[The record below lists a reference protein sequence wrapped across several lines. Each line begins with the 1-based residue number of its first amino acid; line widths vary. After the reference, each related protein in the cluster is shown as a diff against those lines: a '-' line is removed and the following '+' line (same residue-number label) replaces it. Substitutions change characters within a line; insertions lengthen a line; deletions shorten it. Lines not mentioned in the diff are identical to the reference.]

1 MRLTPEQRDLIVR
14 ATHELVGPHARVRL
28 FGSRVDDAARGG
40 DIDLLIESSERL
52 SSRLHVQLRL
62 GARLER
68 TLGGRRVD
76 VLVIDPDTERL
87 PVHDVA
93 LATGVEL

>member
-1 MRLTPEQRDLIVR
+1 M
-14 ATHELVGPHARVRL
+14 RL

-40 DIDLLIESSERL
+40 DIDLLVESPDPL
-52 SSRLHVQLRL
+52 DSRLQVQLRL

-68 TLGGRRVD
+68 TLGGRRID
-76 VLVIDPDTERL
+76 VLVIDPQTERL

-93 LATGVEL
+93 LATGIEL